1 MFNVF
6 SADKNLRFVLIVPAV
21 VLLLLLTLFPIIYI
35 LYFSFFE
42 YSSNVDVPHQFV
54 GLENF
59 KRLLT
64 DEAFHNALKNTI
76 FFTVV
81 AVSIEFA
88 LGLGF
93 ALLVMNFIEKVSIIK
108 TILLIP
114 MMIAPIAV
122 AITWKFLYAPFVS
135 PFNHLRMKLGQAPI
149 LFTSDVKLA
158 MPSIIFVDIWQWTP
172 FIFLMMLAGLASLP
186 KEPYEAAQIDGAS
199 SWQQFRDLT
208 WKFLQPVIIITLLL
222 RIMDAFRLFDQVF
235 ILTRG
240 GPASVTD
247 TLSFHIYKV
256 AFRFWD
262 IGWAA
267 AMSLFMLAVTLTI
280 SIWFVGKLNVEK

>member
-21 VLLLLLTLFPIIYI
+21 VLLLLLTVFPIIYI

-59 KRLLT
+59 KRLFV
-64 DEAFHNALKNTI
+64 DEAFHNALKNTV

-135 PFNHLRMKLGQAPI
+135 PFNHLRMKLGYAPM

-208 WKFLQPVIIITLLL
+208 WKFLQPVIIITLLFL
-222 RIMDAFRLFDQVF
+222 LCVF
-235 ILTRG
+235 
-240 GPASVTD
+240 
-247 TLSFHIYKV
+247 
-256 AFRFWD
+256 
-262 IGWAA
+262 
-267 AMSLFMLAVTLTI
+267 SLDRPLPSRCCKKNGTSLHF
-280 SIWFVGKLNVEK
+280 G

>member
-122 AITWKFLYAPFVS
+122 AITWKFLYAPFC
-135 PFNHLRMKLGQAPI
+135 
-149 LFTSDVKLA
+149 
-158 MPSIIFVDIWQWTP
+158 
-172 FIFLMMLAGLASLP
+172 
-186 KEPYEAAQIDGAS
+186 
-199 SWQQFRDLT
+199 
-208 WKFLQPVIIITLLL
+208 
-222 RIMDAFRLFDQVF
+222 
-235 ILTRG
+235 
-240 GPASVTD
+240 
-247 TLSFHIYKV
+247 
-256 AFRFWD
+256 
-262 IGWAA
+262 
-267 AMSLFMLAVTLTI
+267 
-280 SIWFVGKLNVEK
+280 